1 MSGKKN
7 LPASVRQRLL
17 NLSRQEGRSFNEVLQ
32 YYAMERFLYRL
43 SQSAHART
51 FVLKGAMMLRVWGAT
66 ELRPTMDIDLLGR
79 TGNEEEAIVS
89 QFRSV
94 LEREVEPDGLF
105 FDAETLRA
113 EKIKEDADYE
123 GIRVRFSGLLDT
135 ARINLQIDIGFGDV
149 VHPAPEETTLPTM
162 LAFPAPV
169 MLCYNRETAIAEK
182 AEAMI
187 TLGELNSRMK
197 DFYDVWLLS
206 RQFDFDGS
214 TLLQSLLGTLKQ
226 RNTEIPASLKHLFD
240 ALIDSKQMQ
249 WAAFRG
255 RLQQHHVPDSFQEI
269 AISILEFL
277 EPVVSA
283 ASSGGSFLKQWR
295 APGPWLPESD
305 SKQTEANREADT
317 HIR

>member
-1 MSGKKN
+1 VSGKKN
-7 LPASVRQRLL
+7 LSASVRQRLL
-17 NLSRQEGRSFNEVLQ
+17 DLSRQEGRSFNEVLQ
-32 YYAMERFLYRL
+32 YYTMERFLYRL

-66 ELRPTMDIDLLGR
+66 EPRPTMDIDLLGR
-79 TGNEEEAIVS
+79 TANGEESVVS

-94 LEREVEPDGLF
+94 LATEVEPDGLI

-123 GIRVRFSGLLDT
+123 GIRVRFAGLLDT
-135 ARINLQIDIGFGDV
+135 ARINLRIDIGFGDV

-169 MLCYNRETAIAEK
+169 VLCYNRETVIAEK
-182 AEAMI
+182 TEAMI
-187 TLGELNSRMK
+187 TLGELNSRVK

-214 TLLQSLLGTLKQ
+214 TLLQSLLGTFQK
-226 RNTEIPASLKHLFD
+226 RKTDIPASLWPLFN

-249 WAAFRG
+249 WTAFHG
-255 RLQQHHVPDSFQEI
+255 RLQQRRVPDSFQELSN
-269 AISILEFL
+269 SIIEFL
-277 EPVVSA
+277 EPVVDA
-283 ASSGGSFLKQWR
+283 ASSGSSFSKQWR
-295 APGPWLPESD
+295 APGPWLDTRESR
-305 SKQTEANREADT
+305 SAVEES
-317 HIR
+317 